1 MAQQSLENDLK
12 HYFKEIKSL
21 FPVYGMKEKQFLASL
36 KSDVD
41 EYIASNPASDYAQ
54 LISVFDEPKIIV
66 AQYIAEAD
74 AEYLSKR
81 IRMARVVRICATII
95 VIAVIVAIVSIILIR
110 HANSSKFQEYYIN
123 REVTEFIDEE

>member
-81 IRMARVVRICATII
+81 IRVARVVRICATII
-95 VIAVIVAIVSIILIR
+95 VIAIIVATVSIISMNYADSI
-110 HANSSKFQEYYIN
+110 KGQEHYID
-123 REVTEFIDEE
+123 REVTEFVE